1 MVAGVDIDQMILG
14 KRMICW
20 LVYQARECYNEDDH
34 CLELWYRNLHS
45 VLRNEVDVD
54 TIDSNGDF
62 ALRLAC
68 GLRNDHRSILIDE
81 LLNEYVDVNI
91 SNKRGKTALMCRY
104 LTDADVEK
112 LITHDA
118 TINAVDVN
126 GGSALHLACKWQAN
140 PAMIEALLR
149 NGIDPTI
156 RDRWGHIA
164 RYYME
169 SVNEVTEG
177 IGGISRFEILKLFR
191 GWGVEHDLV

>member
-1 MVAGVDIDQMILG
+1 LVAGVDIDQMILG

-81 LLNEYVDVNI
+81 LLNEYV
-91 SNKRGKTALMCRY
+91 
-104 LTDADVEK
+104 DVEK

>member
-1 MVAGVDIDQMILG
+1 
-14 KRMICW
+14 
-20 LVYQARECYNEDDH
+20 
-34 CLELWYRNLHS
+34 
-45 VLRNEVDVD
+45 
-54 TIDSNGDF
+54 
-62 ALRLAC
+62 
-68 GLRNDHRSILIDE
+68 
-81 LLNEYVDVNI
+81 
-91 SNKRGKTALMCRY
+91 MCRY